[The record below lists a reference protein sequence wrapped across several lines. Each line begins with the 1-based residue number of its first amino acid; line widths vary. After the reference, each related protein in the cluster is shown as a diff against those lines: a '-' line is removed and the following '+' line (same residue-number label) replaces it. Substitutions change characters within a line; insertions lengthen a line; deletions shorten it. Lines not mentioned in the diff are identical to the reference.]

1 MKRKLRALLAGV
13 SSALPTTFSPY
24 WRTLPLGR
32 MKMFMA
38 GYFFIGAAG
47 GFALDLLQLNASRVA
62 GGFFWPV
69 LVGAGA
75 MTLRTAAIKSVR
87 LVPLLFLLV
96 GVIAWLGYWAS
107 HVSPLS
113 VPVAVHRRVLFDA
126 IGILVSI
133 SLGARFLLY
142 FAGTEG
148 VASVRMQTEL
158 SLAHDIQA
166 TLVPTVSF
174 QNATFELYGKSIP
187 STEMG
192 GDLIDVIEGDSGLVA
207 YVADI
212 SGHGLPA
219 GQLMGMLKTAMR
231 LAVQFRQMP
240 VAALESVDRV
250 LPDLKKREMFA
261 TLALLRFDGSSEAEY
276 ALAGHPPILHY
287 RHGCRDTALLSME
300 QIPLGLIPGGSYASK
315 SVIYSPLDLF
325 LMVTD
330 GITEVANVRDE
341 EFGLIR
347 LQELLA
353 QHAARAL
360 PEILDLIMREVRQF
374 GPQQDDQSLLL
385 LRVLDPAIS
394 PANRTPKGVGSP
406 GPTWTHNGLT
416 VNRSSLT
423 QRFLSDDPLLCSLL
437 LFGYQLCAAWHA

>member
-1 MKRKLRALLAGV
+1 MKKKLRTWLAGV
-13 SSALPTTFSPY
+13 SSAFPTALSPY
-24 WRTLPLGR
+24 WRVLPLGR
-32 MKMFMA
+32 MKMFLA
-38 GYFFIGAAG
+38 GYFFVGAAG
-47 GFALDLLQLNASRVA
+47 GFAFDLLQLNASRVG

-69 LVGAGA
+69 LVGTGA
-75 MTLRTAAIKSVR
+75 MALRAAGIKRVR
-87 LVPLLFLLV
+87 VIPLLFLLV
-96 GVIAWLGYWAS
+96 GLTAWLGYWAS
-107 HVSPLS
+107 HVSTPLP

-126 IGILVSI
+126 IGILVGI
-133 SLGARFLLY
+133 GLGTRFLLF

-158 SLAHDIQA
+158 SLAHGIQA

-174 QNATFELYGKSIP
+174 QNASFELYGKSIP

-192 GDLIDVIEGDSGLVA
+192 GDLIDVIESDGGLVA

-250 LPDLKKREMFA
+250 LPDLKEREMFA

-287 RHGCRDTALLSME
+287 RHGSRDTARLSME
-300 QIPLGLIPGGSYASK
+300 QLPLGLIPGGSYASK
-315 SVIYSPLDLF
+315 RVIYSPRDLF

-330 GITEVANVRDE
+330 GITEVANARDE
-341 EFGLIR
+341 EFGLTR
-347 LQELLA
+347 LQELLT
-353 QHAARAL
+353 QHATRAL
-360 PEILDLIMREVRQF
+360 PEIWDLIMREVRQY
-374 GPQQDDQSLLL
+374 GLQQDDQSLLL
-385 LRVLDPAIS
+385 LRVLDPAI
-394 PANRTPKGVGSP
+394 
-406 GPTWTHNGLT
+406 
-416 VNRSSLT
+416 
-423 QRFLSDDPLLCSLL
+423 PL
-437 LFGYQLCAAWHA
+437 AT

>member
-1 MKRKLRALLAGV
+1 MKEKLRTWLAGV
-13 SSALPTTFSPY
+13 TSAFPTTFSPY
-24 WRTLPLGR
+24 WRKLPLGR

-47 GFALDLLQLNASRVA
+47 GFALDLLRLNASRVA
-62 GGFFWPV
+62 GGLFWPV
-69 LVGAGA
+69 LVGTGA
-75 MTLRTAAIKSVR
+75 MTLRAAAIKRVR
-87 LVPLLFLLV
+87 LLPFLFLLV
-96 GVIAWLGYWAS
+96 GATAWLGYWAS
-107 HVSPLS
+107 HLSPPLP

-126 IGILVSI
+126 IGILVGI
-133 SLGARFLLY
+133 AFGVRFLLF

-158 SLAHDIQA
+158 SLAHGIQA

-174 QNATFELYGKSIP
+174 QNASFELYGKSVP

-192 GDLIDVIEGDSGLVA
+192 GDLIDVIESGGGLVA

-250 LPDLKKREMFA
+250 LPDLKEPEMFA

-287 RHGCRDTALLSME
+287 RHGSRDTARLSME
-300 QIPLGLIPGGSYASK
+300 QLPLGIFSGGSYASK
-315 SVIYSPLDLF
+315 RVIYSPGDIF
-325 LMVTD
+325 LMITD
-330 GITEVANVRDE
+330 GISEVSNARNE
-341 EFGLIR
+341 EFGLTR
-347 LQELLA
+347 LQELLTRQA
-353 QHAARAL
+353 TRAL
-360 PEILDLIMREVRQF
+360 PEICDLIMGEVQQY
-374 GPQQDDQSLLL
+374 GLQQDDQSLLL
-385 LRVLDPAIS
+385 LRVLDPAIP
-394 PANRTPKGVGSP
+394 PAT
-406 GPTWTHNGLT
+406 
-416 VNRSSLT
+416 
-423 QRFLSDDPLLCSLL
+423 
-437 LFGYQLCAAWHA
+437 

>member
-1 MKRKLRALLAGV
+1 MKKKLRTWLAGV
-13 SSALPTTFSPY
+13 SSAFPTAFSPY
-24 WRTLPLGR
+24 WRVLPLGR
-32 MKMFMA
+32 MKMFLA
-38 GYFFIGAAG
+38 GYFCVGAAG
-47 GFALDLLQLNASRVA
+47 GFAFDLLQLNASRVD

-69 LVGAGA
+69 LVGTGA
-75 MTLRTAAIKSVR
+75 MALTAAAIKRVR
-87 LVPLLFLLV
+87 VIPLLFLLV
-96 GVIAWLGYWAS
+96 GLTAWLGYWAS
-107 HVSPLS
+107 HVSTPLP

-126 IGILVSI
+126 IGILVGI
-133 SLGARFLLY
+133 GLGARFLLF

-158 SLAHDIQA
+158 SLAHGIQA

-174 QNATFELYGKSIP
+174 QNASFELYGKSIP

-192 GDLIDVIEGDSGLVA
+192 GDLIDVIESDGGLVA

-250 LPDLKKREMFA
+250 LPDLKEREMFA

-287 RHGCRDTALLSME
+287 RHGSRDTARLSME
-300 QIPLGLIPGGSYASK
+300 QLPLGLIPGGSYASK
-315 SVIYSPLDLF
+315 RVIYSPRDLF

-330 GITEVANVRDE
+330 GITEVANARDE
-341 EFGLIR
+341 EFGLTR
-347 LQELLA
+347 LQELLT
-353 QHAARAL
+353 QHATRAL
-360 PEILDLIMREVRQF
+360 PEIWDLIMREVRQY
-374 GPQQDDQSLLL
+374 GLQQDDQSLLL
-385 LRVLDPAIS
+385 LRVLDPAI
-394 PANRTPKGVGSP
+394 
-406 GPTWTHNGLT
+406 
-416 VNRSSLT
+416 
-423 QRFLSDDPLLCSLL
+423 PL
-437 LFGYQLCAAWHA
+437 AT

>member
-1 MKRKLRALLAGV
+1 MKKKLRTWLASV
-13 SSALPTTFSPY
+13 SSAFPSAFSPY
-24 WRTLPLGR
+24 WRVLPLGR
-32 MKMFMA
+32 MKMFLA
-38 GYFFIGAAG
+38 GYFFVGAAG
-47 GFALDLLQLNASRVA
+47 GFAIDLLQLSASRVG

-69 LVGAGA
+69 LVGTGA
-75 MTLRTAAIKSVR
+75 MALRAAGIKRVR
-87 LVPLLFLLV
+87 VIPLLFLLV
-96 GVIAWLGYWAS
+96 GLTAWLGYWAS
-107 HVSPLS
+107 HVSTPLPVS
-113 VPVAVHRRVLFDA
+113 VAVHRRVLFDA
-126 IGILVSI
+126 IGILVGI
-133 SLGARFLLY
+133 GLGTRFLLF

-158 SLAHDIQA
+158 SLAHGIQA

-174 QNATFELYGKSIP
+174 QNASFELYGKSIP

-192 GDLIDVIEGDSGLVA
+192 GDLIDVIESDGGLVA

-250 LPDLKKREMFA
+250 LPDLKEREMFA

-287 RHGCRDTALLSME
+287 RHGSRDTARLSME
-300 QIPLGLIPGGSYASK
+300 QLPLGLIPGGSYVSK
-315 SVIYSPLDLF
+315 RVIYSPRDLF

-330 GITEVANVRDE
+330 GITEVANAGDE

-347 LQELLA
+347 LQELLTR
-353 QHAARAL
+353 HATRTL
-360 PEILDLIMREVRQF
+360 PEIWDLIMREVRQY
-374 GPQQDDQSLLL
+374 GLQQDDQSLLL
-385 LRVLDPAIS
+385 LRVLDPAI
-394 PANRTPKGVGSP
+394 
-406 GPTWTHNGLT
+406 
-416 VNRSSLT
+416 
-423 QRFLSDDPLLCSLL
+423 PL
-437 LFGYQLCAAWHA
+437 AT